1 MKRPLGPPMTLG
13 NKFKT
18 FQKHGPRGAEF
29 MIDWKRLKELL
40 GERKVVVALVLVAI
54 VAIWMFR
61 FETFGYQGLMHRN
74 RITGAICAIDRECWW
89 PRGRFN

>member
-1 MKRPLGPPMTLG
+1 LHPVKGHEERAKQNAQLVAL
-13 NKFKT
+13 
-18 FQKHGPRGAEF
+18 RGAQV
-29 MIDWKRLKELL
+29 MIDWKRFKELL
-40 GERKVVVALVLVAI
+40 AERRVVVALVLVAI
-54 VAIWMFR
+54 VVIWMFR

>member
-1 MKRPLGPPMTLG
+1 MR
-13 NKFKT
+13 
-18 FQKHGPRGAEF
+18 RREF
-29 MIDWKRLKELL
+29 IAGWAGKDRERRVMIDWKRFKELL
-40 GERKVVVALVLVAI
+40 AERKVAVALVLVAI
-54 VAIWMFR
+54 VVIWMFR